1 MNNYI
6 KELNDAI
13 KERDKEFLKN
23 VGITGIVLLAGF
35 AISGISILASKKL
48 KYLLV

>member
-1 MNNYI
+1 MNKYI
-6 KELNDAI
+6 SELNDAV
-13 KERDKEFLKN
+13 KEIDKEFLKN
-23 VGITGIVLLAGF
+23 VGITGIVLLTGF